1 MNERIRKGDNGLDHQ
16 RVQKRLKTAGGTSGN
31 ADDNNNQNRANAP
44 VPTGVVVSPLDNGGR
59 PMSKKELRAAKKAA
73 QKKSIA
79 VNDSNDALSSAPM
92 TPEEARAENI
102 RLKKEERKQY
112 LKEQQLILAKE
123 LRKEKKLRQQ
133 KKLRRE
139 MNAPGGSKAVQAK
152 KDAKASMVK
161 KDDAAKPRDDRDL
174 DIFHKVFHGSTDD
187 ATGMTTLRLGVQ
199 YMDLVVGTGVPLQD
213 KMAVTVKYRLTG
225 GKFGTVLDSSNKF
238 SFRLGKGEVIQG
250 WDIGLQGMRV
260 GGKRKL
266 IVPPKAGYGSQDIG
280 AGAGAMLYFD
290 ITLLSC
296 N

>member
-1 MNERIRKGDNGLDHQ
+1 MSVRIRQGGNDLDHL
-16 RVQKRLKTAGGTSGN
+16 RVQKRLKTTGGSSGS
-31 ADDNNNQNRANAP
+31 ADDNNPQDRGSAP
-44 VPTGVVVSPLDNGGR
+44 VHAGVVVSQLDDGVR

-73 QKKSIA
+73 QKKSTVA
-79 VNDSNDALSSAPM
+79 DDSNGTLSSVAL
-92 TPEEARAENI
+92 TPEEARAEKS
-102 RLKKEERKQY
+102 RRKKEERKQY

-139 MNAPGGSKAVQAK
+139 MNAPGGTKAVQAK

-161 KDDAAKPRDDRDL
+161 KDDTAKPREDRDL

-199 YMDLVVGTGVPLQD
+199 YMDLVVGTGVLVQD

-238 SFRLGKGEVIQG
+238 AFRMGKGEVIQG

-266 IVPPKAGYGSQDIG
+266 IIPPKAGYGSQDIG

>member
-1 MNERIRKGDNGLDHQ
+1 MN
-16 RVQKRLKTAGGTSGN
+16 
-31 ADDNNNQNRANAP
+31 
-44 VPTGVVVSPLDNGGR
+44 
-59 PMSKKELRAAKKAA
+59 KKELRAARKAA
-73 QKKSIA
+73 QKQSVDA
-79 VNDSNDALSSAPM
+79 VTDDSNAASL
-92 TPEEARAENI
+92 TPEAARAEKI
-102 RLKKEERKQY
+102 RQKKEERKEY
-112 LKEQQLILAKE
+112 LKEQQLLLVKE

-139 MNAPGGSKAVQAK
+139 MNAPGGTKLAQAK
-152 KDAKASMVK
+152 KEAKATATK
-161 KDDAAKPRDDRDL
+161 TDEGAKHRDDRDL
-174 DIFHKVFHGSTDD
+174 DIFHKVFQGSTDD

-199 YMDLVVGTGVPLQD
+199 YMDLVIGTGAFVQD

-225 GKFGTVLDSSNKF
+225 GKFGTVLDSSNNF

-290 ITLLSC
+290 ITLLTC

>member
-1 MNERIRKGDNGLDHQ
+1 MSQRIRKGDNGLEHE
-16 RVQKRLKTAGGTSGN
+16 RVQKRLKTTDDTTSRSS
-31 ADDNNNQNRANAP
+31 AHDNTSTQPSLVRAQ
-44 VPTGVVVSPLDNGGR
+44 VESLTGER

-73 QKKSIA
+73 NKKSVA
-79 VNDSNDALSSAPM
+79 TNNNNALSSSLVSL
-92 TPEEARAENI
+92 TPEAARAEKI
-102 RLKKEERKQY
+102 RQKKEERKQY
-112 LKEQQLILAKE
+112 LKEQQLLLAKE

-139 MNAPGGSKAVQAK
+139 MNAPGGIKMAQAK
-152 KDAKASMVK
+152 KEAKASTAK
-161 KDDAAKPRDDRDL
+161 KDSVEKPRDDRDL
-174 DIFHKVFHGSTDD
+174 DIFHKVFQGSTDD

-199 YMDLVVGTGVPLQD
+199 YLDLVVGTGMLVQD

-238 SFRLGKGEVIQG
+238 AFRLGKGEVIQG